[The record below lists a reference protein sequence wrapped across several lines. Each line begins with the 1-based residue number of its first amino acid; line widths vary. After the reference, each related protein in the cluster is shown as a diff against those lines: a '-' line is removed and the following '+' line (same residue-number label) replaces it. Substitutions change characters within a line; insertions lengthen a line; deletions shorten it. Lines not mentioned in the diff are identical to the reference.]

1 MLNKGLDPKHRVPY
15 LKKNTNTDVNDY
27 GSLTPKEFKEL
38 LEDRIN
44 FYCNKDYNKGHVEDL
59 GNMLIFGAPGI
70 GKSTI
75 PREVVMEYNKNKEGK
90 DKIALI
96 TVNCANINPGEL
108 LMPAFPRENDV
119 LKYIKDNAD
128 TLSDGGYL
136 KKMTSKGKQLIK
148 DMLQELSSKQHVA
161 NTAPQPW
168 LPCYRQTGNKYLDKV
183 MDIAAN
189 GGKMEGEGSVTEI
202 NPVTE
207 EETEVPN
214 IEKTGS
220 GGIILFDDFLRAKPS
235 VVNNLTYFL
244 FERRF
249 GEWKLGSKWF
259 IIACANRPC
268 DDKIS
273 AYTWKELGDAA
284 RDRWLHIFHLDPD
297 PEQWKEWARKK
308 GFDETLLK
316 FIFDKSPDNLIDGE
330 YTRWHRVVHKDYAN
344 TDSHKPVT
352 PRTWMGANDELINFM
367 QDHKNEDR
375 FKDGFSISKMTPDE
389 VVDTIN
395 IFDDDFLEELKQW
408 LETNC
413 NNVDLEK
420 ILKDQ

>member
-1 MLNKGLDPKHRVPY
+1 M
-15 LKKNTNTDVNDY
+15 
-27 GSLTPKEFKEL
+27 